1 VGDHPEAYF
10 DMVTRLR
17 SIWTVPDLRN
27 KILFTLGML
36 LIFRIVAYIP
46 VPGIDAAQ
54 ISKAINSNTNTGLN
68 QIFGLLD
75 VFTGGSL
82 QNFSIVAM
90 GVYPYITASIVVQ
103 LLQNII
109 PRLGELNK
117 EGEAGRNRLSQ
128 LTRYITVPLALLQ
141 GFGQM
146 ALLVQVGAISVSQ
159 FNLFDRATAIP
170 TLATLIS
177 LTAGTMFLVWL
188 GELITEN
195 GIGNGI
201 SLIIFANIMVK
212 IPQTIANAVVGSSNG
227 GGSGINNGSILQLLF
242 LVGLALAMIFA
253 MVLVYMAQRRVPV
266 QYPTKRRFL
275 AGVRGGNE
283 TTYIPLQVNSAGMIP
298 LIFAQSILLLPVVV
312 ANFMS
317 YSNNATLKSWF
328 TNVRIWLDPSNWWY
342 WVFYGLLVAAFTYFY
357 TTVVWEQQNLAE
369 NLQKQGAFIPG
380 IRPGPR
386 TKDYLD
392 RILYRITLGGA
403 VFLGLVAIAPA
414 LLSRNSSTQV
424 LQAASLLIVVGVVL
438 DTVKQL
444 QAQMVMRNYSGFLN

>member
-1 VGDHPEAYF
+1 MV
-10 DMVTRLR
+10 VTRLR

-46 VPGIDAAQ
+46 VPGIDASQ

-68 QIFGLLD
+68 QLFGLLD

-109 PRLGELNK
+109 PRLADLNK

-141 GFGQM
+141 AFGQM

-159 FNLFDRATAIP
+159 FNLFDRATAVP
-170 TLATLIS
+170 TMATLIS

-212 IPQTIANAVVGSSNG
+212 VPQTIANAVVGSSNG
-227 GGSGINNGSILQLLF
+227 SGSGINNGSILQLLF
-242 LVGLALAMIFA
+242 IVALALAMIFA

-275 AGVRGGNE
+275 SGVRGGNE

-298 LIFAQSILLLPVVV
+298 LIFAQSILLLPVVI

-317 YSNNATLKSWF
+317 YSNNDTLKNLF
-328 TNVRIWLDPSNWWY
+328 TNLKIWFDPSNWWY
-342 WVFYGLLVAAFTYFY
+342 WVIYGVLVAAFTFFY
-357 TTVVWEQQNLAE
+357 TTVVWEQQNMAE

-403 VFLGLVAIAPA
+403 IFLGLVAIAPA

-444 QAQMVMRNYSGFLN
+444 QAQMVMRNYSGFLS

>member
-1 VGDHPEAYF
+1 
-10 DMVTRLR
+10 MVVSRLR

-46 VPGIDAAQ
+46 VPGIDASQ
-54 ISKAINSNTNTGLN
+54 ISKAINSNSNTGLN
-68 QIFGLLD
+68 QLFGLLD

-109 PRLGELNK
+109 PRLADLNK
-117 EGEAGRNRLSQ
+117 EGESGRNRLSQ

-159 FNLFDRATAIP
+159 FNLFDRTTVIP

-212 IPQTIANAVVGSSNG
+212 VPQTIANAFVSSSNSGGSS
-227 GGSGINNGSILQLLF
+227 INNGSIVQLL
-242 LVGLALAMIFA
+242 LLIALALAMIFV

-275 AGVRGGNE
+275 SGMRGGNE

-298 LIFAQSILLLPVVV
+298 LIFAQSILLLPVVI

-317 YSNNATLKSWF
+317 YSNNATLKDWF
-328 TNVRIWLDPSNWWY
+328 TNVRIFLDPSNWLY
-342 WVFYGLLVAAFTYFY
+342 WVIYGILVALFTFFY
-357 TTVVWEQQNLAE
+357 TTVVWEQQNMAE

-386 TKDYLD
+386 TRDYLD

-444 QAQMVMRNYSGFLN
+444 QAQMVMRNYSGFLS

>member
-1 VGDHPEAYF
+1 
-10 DMVTRLR
+10 MVVSRLR

-103 LLQNII
+103 LLQNIV
-109 PRLGELNK
+109 PRLADLNK
-117 EGEAGRNRLSQ
+117 EGESGRNRLSQ

-141 GFGQM
+141 AFGQM

-170 TLATLIS
+170 TLATLFS

-212 IPQTIANAVVGSSNG
+212 VPQTIASAFVSSSNSGGSS
-227 GGSGINNGSILQLLF
+227 INNGSIVQLL
-242 LVGLALAMIFA
+242 LLIALALAMIFV
-253 MVLVYMAQRRVPV
+253 MVMVYMAQRRVPV

-275 AGVRGGNE
+275 AGSRGGNE

-317 YSNNATLKSWF
+317 YSNNARLKDWF

-342 WVFYGLLVAAFTYFY
+342 WVAYGVLVALFTFFY
-357 TTVVWEQQNLAE
+357 TTVVWEQQNMAE

-386 TKDYLD
+386 TRDYLD

-444 QAQMVMRNYSGFLN
+444 QAQMVMRNYSGFLS

>member
-1 VGDHPEAYF
+1 MV
-10 DMVTRLR
+10 VTRLR

-36 LIFRIVAYIP
+36 LIFRVVAYIP
-46 VPGIDAAQ
+46 VPGIDASQ

-68 QIFGLLD
+68 QLFGLLD

-109 PRLGELNK
+109 PRLADLNK
-117 EGEAGRNRLSQ
+117 EGESGRNRLSQ

-159 FNLFDRATAIP
+159 FNLFDRTTAIP

-212 IPQTIANAVVGSSNG
+212 VPQQIGSALVNSSATGGSASNG
-227 GGSGINNGSILQLLF
+227 GLLF
-242 LVGLALAMIFA
+242 IGLIIVVALGMTFA
-253 MVLVYMAQRRVPV
+253 MVFVYLSQRRVPV

-275 AGVRGGNE
+275 SGVRSGQQ
-283 TTYIPLQVNSAGMIP
+283 TSYIPLQVNSAGMIP
-298 LIFAQSILLLPVVV
+298 IIFAQSILLLPTVL
-312 ANFMS
+312 ANYLAFS
-317 YSNNATLKSWF
+317 SNQGLSNVF
-328 TNVRIWLDPSNWWY
+328 TQLRRVFDISQPQY
-342 WVFYGLLVAAFTYFY
+342 WITFGVLVALFT
-357 TTVVWEQQNLAE
+357 
-369 NLQKQGAFIPG
+369 
-380 IRPGPR
+380 
-386 TKDYLD
+386 
-392 RILYRITLGGA
+392 
-403 VFLGLVAIAPA
+403 
-414 LLSRNSSTQV
+414 
-424 LQAASLLIVVGVVL
+424 
-438 DTVKQL
+438 
-444 QAQMVMRNYSGFLN
+444 

>member
-1 VGDHPEAYF
+1 
-10 DMVTRLR
+10 MVVSRLR

-27 KILFTLGML
+27 KVLFTLGML

-46 VPGIDAAQ
+46 VPGIDASQ
-54 ISKAINSNTNTGLN
+54 ISQALNSNTNTGLN

-109 PRLGELNK
+109 PRLADLNK

-141 GFGQM
+141 AFGQM
-146 ALLVQVGAISVSQ
+146 ALLVQVGAINPSQ
-159 FNLFDRATAIP
+159 FNLFDRATTIP

-212 IPQTIANAVVGSSNG
+212 VPQTIANAFVSSSNSGGSS
-227 GGSGINNGSILQLLF
+227 INNGSIVQLL
-242 LVGLALAMIFA
+242 LLIALALAMIFV
-253 MVLVYMAQRRVPV
+253 MVMVYMAQR
-266 QYPTKRRFL
+266 
-275 AGVRGGNE
+275 
-283 TTYIPLQVNSAGMIP
+283 
-298 LIFAQSILLLPVVV
+298 
-312 ANFMS
+312 
-317 YSNNATLKSWF
+317 
-328 TNVRIWLDPSNWWY
+328 
-342 WVFYGLLVAAFTYFY
+342 
-357 TTVVWEQQNLAE
+357 
-369 NLQKQGAFIPG
+369 
-380 IRPGPR
+380 
-386 TKDYLD
+386 
-392 RILYRITLGGA
+392 
-403 VFLGLVAIAPA
+403 
-414 LLSRNSSTQV
+414 
-424 LQAASLLIVVGVVL
+424 
-438 DTVKQL
+438 
-444 QAQMVMRNYSGFLN
+444 

>member
-1 VGDHPEAYF
+1 MV
-10 DMVTRLR
+10 VTRLR

-46 VPGIDAAQ
+46 VPGIDATQ

-68 QIFGLLD
+68 QLFGLLD

-103 LLQNII
+103 LLLNII
-109 PRLGELNK
+109 PRLADLNK
-117 EGEAGRNRLSQ
+117 EGESGRNRLSQ

-141 GFGQM
+141 AFGQM

-159 FNLFDRATAIP
+159 FNLFDRATAVP
-170 TLATLIS
+170 TMATLIS

-227 GGSGINNGSILQLLF
+227 GGGGINNGSIVQLLL
-242 LVGLALAMIFA
+242 LVALALAMIFV

-275 AGVRGGNE
+275 SGMRGGNE

-298 LIFAQSILLLPVVV
+298 LIFAQSILLLPVVI

-317 YSNNATLKSWF
+317 YSNNTTLKDWF
-328 TNVRIWLDPSNWWY
+328 TNVRIFLDPSNWLY
-342 WVFYGLLVAAFTYFY
+342 WVIYGILVALFTFFY
-357 TTVVWEQQNLAE
+357 TTVVWEQQNMAE

-386 TKDYLD
+386 TRAYLD
-392 RILYRITLGGA
+392 KILYRITLGGA
-403 VFLGLVAIAPA
+403 V
-414 LLSRNSSTQV
+414 
-424 LQAASLLIVVGVVL
+424 
-438 DTVKQL
+438 
-444 QAQMVMRNYSGFLN
+444 